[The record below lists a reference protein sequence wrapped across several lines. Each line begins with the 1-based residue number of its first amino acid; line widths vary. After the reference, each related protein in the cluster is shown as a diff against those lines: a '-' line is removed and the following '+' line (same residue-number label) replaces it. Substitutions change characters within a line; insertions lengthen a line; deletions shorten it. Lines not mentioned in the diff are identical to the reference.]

1 MHKHLRRVWQHSP
14 SCPCAKHGSLLPL
27 YIRRPSANAPRA
39 CLEREACKTEANEV
53 ISAAMFYHH
62 INGVQTV
69 VYGPGV
75 RSHTGSEQQA
85 WEVGWYDIFDSF
97 PHERVDKK
105 LEKKLHVQEVF
116 HLT

>member
-1 MHKHLRRVWQHSP
+1 MPLVHVLSARRARQRPTRLSRL
-14 SCPCAKHGSLLPL
+14 PCSIITLTGV
-27 YIRRPSANAPRA
+27 
-39 CLEREACKTEANEV
+39 KT
-53 ISAAMFYHH
+53 
-62 INGVQTV
+62 G

-116 HLT
+116 Y